1 MDLLLEAKHT
11 VALTGPWVSRE
22 SGVPDFRTPGKS
34 LWTMV
39 DPIYFTL
46 EGFKSNP
53 AEFYRLGIKL
63 YRNVQSCSPNATH
76 YALAELQRR
85 GLVRSIIT
93 QNIDGLHQRAG
104 SERVYE
110 VNGNMKSATC
120 LDCGQR
126 VPVEEVS
133 AKLSMGQLPP
143 RCDQCGG
150 LLRPD
155 VVLFDEGLA
164 CYDVVLCQASVGDV
178 VLFDEGLA
186 PDYTEALNETRAADL
201 LLIIGAE
208 MGAAPA
214 NLLPYTVK
222 NMIIINNETSMHD
235 HRARVLIY
243 GSASEA
249 MRAILEEL
257 NSREGYSA

>member
-150 LLRPD
+150 LLKP
-155 VVLFDEGLA
+155 
-164 CYDVVLCQASVGDV
+164 DV

-222 NMIIINNETSMHD
+222 NMIITNNETSMHD